1 MINKKE
7 LPVINKVFNETTSR
21 EEEIIN
27 KVISILVEKLNPK
40 KILLFGSRAKGI
52 QYPQADFDIAVDCQ
66 KPDKIEIKMVKA
78 MIDVIAGLYHVDLIF
93 LHNVDTEFQEIILE
107 TGIILYEKGK

>member
-40 KILLFGSRAKGI
+40 KILLFGSRAKGENTRH
-52 QYPQADFDIAVDCQ
+52 ADFDFAVDHR
-66 KPDKIEIKMVKA
+66 KPDLNDVRTIKEEIEI
-78 MIDVIAGLYHVDLIF
+78 IAGLYKVDLVF
-93 LHNVDTEFQEIILE
+93 LENVDAKFKEIVLK
-107 TGIILYEKGK
+107 TGKIVYEQ